1 MKMKTWNGRVIEI
14 TTDQLMDGRHESE
27 VEFRIARL
35 ERIIATL
42 MDKLALTEQ
51 QKFGIFRYECGSF
64 SLEKEEEEEEEDK
77 T

>member
-1 MKMKTWNGRVIEI
+1 MKMKTWSGQVVEM
-14 TTDQLMDGRHESE
+14 TTGDLMDGRHESE

-42 MDKLALTEQ
+42 MDELALTEQ
-51 QKFGIFRYECGSF
+51 QKFGIFRYESGPF
-64 SLEKEEEEEEEDK
+64 SLEKEEEEEDK

>member
-1 MKMKTWNGRVIEI
+1 MKIKTWNGQVVEM
-14 TTDQLMDGRHESE
+14 TTDQLMDGCHESD
-27 VEFRIARL
+27 EFRIARL

-51 QKFGIFRYECGSF
+51 QKFDIFRYECGSF
-64 SLEKEEEEEEEDK
+64 SLEKEEEEEGK